1 MMDRRVGL
9 RLGLGQGSRQQ
20 RGGVPSGHF
29 EGVDGEES
37 ISATLSC
44 PPRILSEKCV

>member
-1 MMDRRVGL
+1 MMDKSVGL

-29 EGVDGEES
+29 EEVEES